1 MSFDKKTK
9 SLDNVSLEFKENQI
23 TGLIGFNGSGK
34 TTTFNIMADFLTKY
48 TGHVEIDGVSFGKV
62 TEEDKAKYALEKEE
76 ISKEIEKVKQHIA
89 DETNPDTKEILI
101 KRKKLLMKS
110 PVFKSMTARKILVK
124 KTMSYLGASIPSRD
138 AAKVISYLKHMGYI
152 YGLKGAEV
160 VKIANDLA
168 AKMNFTQFLDK
179 PIKSLSKG
187 NQQKIKVISALL
199 NPRLKYLILDEPF
212 DGLDPVMVESIK
224 KIFLE
229 LKDVTIIITSHRME
243 VVQSMCKEFYV
254 LKDGILIDAKT
265 TADKKITISVNKEV
279 SMVAIKKLKCVLEVK
294 KAGDKNIIII
304 DSIENFQ
311 VVNKKLVADKGY
323 VYSSL
328 EEKNISASVFEGYGE

>member
-34 TTTFNIMADFLTKY
+34 TTTFNIMVDFLTKY
-48 TGHVEIDGVSFGKV
+48 TGHVEIDGVSF
-62 TEEDKAKYALEKEE
+62 ESAKESEKLK
-76 ISKEIEKVKQHIA
+76 IKQ
-89 DETNPDTKEILI
+89 
-101 KRKKLLMKS
+101 
-110 PVFKSMTARKILVK
+110 
-124 KTMSYLGASIPSRD
+124 TMSYLGASIPSRD

-279 SMVAIKKLKCVLEVK
+279 SMVSIKKLKCVLEVK